1 MTEYAQFKY
10 AEGMSAAETK
20 KLVDSK
26 EIDIEKREELVKA
39 RALSRIRL
47 YNKRNWFGG

>member
-26 EIDIEKREELVKA
+26 ELDLKKRNARIKD
-39 RALSRIRL
+39 RALSRIYL
-47 YNKRNWFGG
+47 YDKRNWNGS